1 MDTTTLHASEIIEA
15 FKKSTRLSK
24 IDFEITEKSGKPYL
38 IIYLSNP
45 SERYFKHL
53 NNCLLQTHES
63 NIFFER
69 ATLKKRGATESRLE
83 TPETA
88 LLRTLISENLT
99 ASKSSVDKG
108 EFSARYIETVD
119 GSESQLSSF
128 SNHIVYGRRGAGKSS
143 LLLYL
148 VNSLESEKKLYSWT
162 PMQTYADRTDGL
174 LIPDIIIEIL
184 RSISHKG
191 EFENE
196 IEENIKTLESL
207 EDPTSHK
214 PSETAFNRALTR
226 TRRILGNIS
235 KSQDGLFIF
244 IDDIHVLKDAQPKV
258 LSKLYSITRDNG
270 VYLKISGV
278 QSFSRIYDSITREG
292 LEPPHDIQIINL
304 DQNLTMPDKSF
315 DHIKRILDSY
325 ALFCALPNISYIC
338 GDGVLERLI
347 WVAAGVPRDALN
359 LFSKSISKAVIKGQK
374 KVSITS
380 INSSASEMADDKLRD
395 VEKDLSEGFED
406 VKDTL
411 ERAKTFCIREKR
423 KNAFLIEL
431 TTSNP
436 TFKKIDELIALRF
449 LHVLHEG
456 ITPSEAGKRYK
467 ALMLDYGF
475 YVGVR
480 AARSVDLFQ
489 ERPAAL
495 SVKQLRSLPIFP
507 LNGASSIK

>member
-1 MDTTTLHASEIIEA
+1 MDEIQSHAHEIIDA
-15 FKKSTRLSK
+15 FKKATRFNK
-24 IDFEITEKSGKPYL
+24 INYEITEKSGKPYL

-45 SERYFKHL
+45 SERYFRYL
-53 NNCLLQTHES
+53 NNCLSQLQES
-63 NIFFER
+63 NTFIER
-69 ATLKKRGATESRLE
+69 ATIKKRGAVDSRLE
-83 TPETA
+83 IPETG

-108 EFSARYIETVD
+108 EFSSRYIETVD
-119 GSESQLSSF
+119 GSESQLSSL

-148 VNSLESEKKLYSWT
+148 VNNLESEKKVYSWL
-162 PMQTYADRTDGL
+162 PMQAYANRTDGL
-174 LIPDIIIEIL
+174 VIPDIIIEML

-191 EFENE
+191 ELESE
-196 IEENIKTLESL
+196 IEENIKLLEGL
-207 EDPTSHK
+207 EDLTQSK
-214 PSETAFNRALTR
+214 SSETTFNRALTK
-226 TRRILGNIS
+226 TRRILGSIS
-235 KSQDGLFIF
+235 KNQNGLFIF
-244 IDDIHVLKDAQPKV
+244 IDDIHVLKDMQPKV
-258 LSKLYSITRDNG
+258 LSKIYSITRDNG

-278 QSFSRIYDSITREG
+278 QSFSKIYEPTTREG
-292 LEPPHDIQIINL
+292 LEPPHDIQIVNL
-304 DQNLTMPDKSF
+304 DHNLTMPDKPFS
-315 DHIKRILDSY
+315 HIKLILNSY
-325 ALFCALPNISYIC
+325 AHFCALPNISYIC
-338 GDGVLERLI
+338 GEGVLERLI

-359 LFSKSISKAVIKGQK
+359 LFSKSISKAVVKGQQ

-380 INSSASEMADDKLRD
+380 INASASEMADDKLRD
-395 VEKDLSEGFED
+395 VEKDISGGFEEI
-406 VKDTL
+406 KETL
-411 ERAKTFCIREKR
+411 ERAKTFCIRDKR
-423 KNAFLIEL
+423 KNAFLVEL

-449 LHVLHEG
+449 LHILHEG

-507 LNGASSIK
+507 LNGSK